1 VKLKALIADDEPLAR
16 ERLRFLLASQDDVEI
31 AAECRN
37 GKEVVETLKTGR
49 IDFLLL
55 DIQMP
60 GMSGVDIV
68 RSIGAANM
76 PATVFVTAYS
86 DYAVK
91 AFELHALD
99 YLVKP
104 VEAGRLGEAIQRVRE
119 RVRSRESF
127 IKEEQLSSVLK
138 VLQTAATALNAYPQ
152 RLLAKNGAK
161 DCVVSVADIEWIQAA
176 DYYACL
182 HAKGKE
188 HLLRESIKVLE
199 KKLDPAK
206 FVRLHRSA
214 IVNVEYVREIHRDGR
229 TEGWVLLSS
238 GTRVRMNKAGWQR
251 LVSIS
256 GMTA

>member
-1 VKLKALIADDEPLAR
+1 M
-16 ERLRFLLASQDDVEI
+16 LASEDDVEI

-37 GKEVVETLKTGR
+37 GREVIEALKTSPV
-49 IDFLLL
+49 DFLLL
-55 DIQMP
+55 DIQMH

-68 RSIGAANM
+68 RSIGASKM

-104 VEAGRLGEAIQRVRE
+104 IESKRLHEAVERVRE

-127 IKEEQLSSVLK
+127 IIQEEQLSSVLK
-138 VLQTAATALNAYPQ
+138 VLQTAATALNTYPQ
-152 RLLAKNGAK
+152 RLLAKNGNK
-161 DCVVSVADIEWIQAA
+161 DCVVAVADIEWIQAA
-176 DYYACL
+176 DYYVCL

-188 HLLRESIKVLE
+188 HLVRGSIKVLDA
-199 KKLDPAK
+199 KLDPAK

-214 IVNVEYVREIHRDGR
+214 IVNVDYVREIHRDGR
-229 TEGWVLLSS
+229 TGWVLLSS
-238 GTRVRMNKAGWQR
+238 GARVRMNKAGWQK
-251 LVSIS
+251 LVAIS
-256 GMTA
+256 GC